1 MVGWFNAQFSY
12 DFGVNIRYGGLV
24 VYNCKSFDGSTRF
37 GITEAYRAR
46 AAKRMSKEHVSLN
59 VGETFRAK
67 LSIDICISRRLF
79 GRQTSKIRMV

>member
-1 MVGWFNAQFSY
+1 M
-12 DFGVNIRYGGLV
+12 I
-24 VYNCKSFDGSTRF
+24 VYNGKSFDGPTRF
-37 GITEAYRAR
+37 GITKAYRAR

-67 LSIDICISRRLF
+67 LSTDIRVSRRLF